1 MVLVRAKL
9 AALWITKLRLL
20 VRPIHSTSPAVA
32 TDVMDTELVS
42 TVTAPNADP
51 NKLAM
56 LPLVK
61 AEQAVGLMTHIADHF
76 QLSLDRVSECARLLA
91 GKTAKGDGDNLTA
104 ETTVTLGKLKAA
116 LGICNDCSKQ
126 SLGDSVVGKPS
137 SSPAKARH
145 EQQQL
150 LLP

>member
-9 AALWITKLRLL
+9 PALWITKLRLL

-56 LPLVK
+56 LLLAK
-61 AEQAVGLMTHIADHF
+61 AETYVAASLPYPSKNKTSVATTTEPEMT
-76 QLSLDRVSECARLLA
+76 LVMV
-91 GKTAKGDGDNLTA
+91 
-104 ETTVTLGKLKAA
+104 TVTALSTNAEIVCCITEMSCKAQTKLN
-116 LGICNDCSKQ
+116 GIQ
-126 SLGDSVVGKPS
+126 V
-137 SSPAKARH
+137 A
-145 EQQQL
+145 EQVIYTYRR
-150 LLP
+150 P